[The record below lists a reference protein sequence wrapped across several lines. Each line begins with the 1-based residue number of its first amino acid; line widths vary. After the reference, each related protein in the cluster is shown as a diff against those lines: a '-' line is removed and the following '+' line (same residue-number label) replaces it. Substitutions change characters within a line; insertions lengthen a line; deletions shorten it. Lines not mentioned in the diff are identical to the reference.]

1 MRAILAHDMRLIEY
15 SGVVMVNGGISSRA
29 RDRPRAAG
37 A

>member
-29 RDRPRAAG
+29 RDRPSAAG